1 MEEEKERNRERERE
15 RERRAFPAPSVR
27 ITNSPTFPIPLN
39 FPRNCMGIKKRCSIA
54 CQLKARV
61 TVIRYF
67 RLQYRQWG
75 QELDAGR
82 VPEGLQAML
91 EELGS
96 LKREKVAN

>member
-1 MEEEKERNRERERE
+1 MEEERERE
-15 RERRAFPAPSVR
+15 RERFPRR
-27 ITNSPTFPIPLN
+27 ITILQQPFPVPLN
-39 FPRNCMGIKKRCSIA
+39 FSEEKLFGYKKRCSIA
-54 CQLKARV
+54 CQSKASCNS
-61 TVIRYF
+61 YF